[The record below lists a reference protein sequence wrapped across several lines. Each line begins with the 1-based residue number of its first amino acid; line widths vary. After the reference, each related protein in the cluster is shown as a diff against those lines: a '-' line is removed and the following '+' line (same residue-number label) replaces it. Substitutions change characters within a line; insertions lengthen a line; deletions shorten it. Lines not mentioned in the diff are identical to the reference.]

1 MTSARLRVLP
11 LGAEEFSARVLP
23 VLLEREAEN
32 NLLLGL
38 ARAVAASA
46 ERAAQALLLAVEADG
61 VIVGAA
67 ARTPPHDL
75 LVTRLPEGGAAL
87 IAEHVAAL
95 PEPITGVAG
104 PEGAGLELAQS
115 LQERLGVELRVR
127 VRQLV
132 YELTRLRP
140 PAPARGAARVATAGD
155 HELVRDGYAAFA
167 QEVKL
172 AHPGDAAEWAKAVIA
187 GGGAWLWEDG
197 EPQALACFGRNLPN
211 GRSIGPVYTP
221 PAARRRG
228 YATSLVAELARQVLA
243 SGQRFACLFTDAA
256 NPTSNHIYESI
267 GFVQVCRFDAYALEC
282 AGVCSPP

>member
-1 MTSARLRVLP
+1 VLP
-11 LGAEEFSARVLP
+11 LGAEEFLARALP
-23 VLLEREAEN
+23 ALLEREAEN
-32 NLLLGL
+32 NLLLGI
-38 ARAVAASA
+38 ARLLEAKP

-61 VIVGAA
+61 AVVGAA

-75 LVTRLPEGGAAL
+75 VVTRLPEAGAAL

-95 PEPITGVAG
+95 PELITGVAG
-104 PEGAGLELAQS
+104 PERAGLDVAECLKK
-115 LQERLGVELRVR
+115 RLGLQVRLR

-132 YELTRLRP
+132 YELTRLQA
-140 PAPARGAARVATAGD
+140 PAPPARGGARLATADD
-155 HELVRDGYAAFA
+155 HQLVCDWHAAFV

-172 AHPGDAAEWAKAVIA
+172 AHPGNASEWAKTIIEE
-187 GGGAWLWEDG
+187 GKAWLWNEG
-197 EPQALACFGRNLPN
+197 GPQALACFGRSLPH

-256 NPTSNHIYESI
+256 NPTANHIYESI
-267 GFVQVCRFDAYALEC
+267 GFVRVCRVDAYTLHS
-282 AGVCSPP
+282 AGV